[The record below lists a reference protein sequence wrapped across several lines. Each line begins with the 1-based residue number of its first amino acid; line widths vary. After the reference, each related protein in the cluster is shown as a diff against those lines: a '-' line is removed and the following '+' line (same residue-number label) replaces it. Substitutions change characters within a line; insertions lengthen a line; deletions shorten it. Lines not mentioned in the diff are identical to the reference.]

1 MLTNESLPPRPSW
14 AGTREDSEHVQAAR
28 VVVNP
33 LTGAIPTWSDDIGR
47 TVWDLMVEDFGDPSR
62 DAVDARV
69 LPIPEPTGPVVD
81 GEVDPTPSGPL
92 RLAAVSA

>member
-1 MLTNESLPPRPSW
+1 MLRNIPPRPAWSES
-14 AGTREDSEHVQAAR
+14 RQDSEHAQAAR
-28 VVVNP
+28 VVENP
-33 LTGAIPTWSDDIGR
+33 LTGAIPTWSDDVGR
-47 TVWDLMVEDFGDPSR
+47 TVYNGMVAEFGDPSR